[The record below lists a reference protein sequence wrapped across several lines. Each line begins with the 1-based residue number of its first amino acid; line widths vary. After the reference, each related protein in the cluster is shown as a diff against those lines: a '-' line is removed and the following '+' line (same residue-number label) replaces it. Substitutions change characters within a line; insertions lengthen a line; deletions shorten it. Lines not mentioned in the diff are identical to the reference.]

1 MKFDDLTKFL
11 DKITSWRIPGA
22 VCRINYGGK
31 EVYEYHCGYADIASG
46 KPMQGDELFH
56 LYSLTKLITCVSA
69 LQLFEKGEFLMNDP
83 LSDYL
88 PEFKNM
94 MVQKT
99 NLNGTNKLIPAKT
112 PITIR
117 DLFTMTAGF
126 TYDHFTPSFNEVR
139 KATDNRCPTREM
151 IVALAKDPLVFH
163 PGESFRY
170 SLCHDV
176 LGALIEEISG
186 MKLGEYM
193 KKHIFE
199 PLGMD
204 DTFFKLPENKRE
216 RAMTQYIFNDKLG
229 KAVETDFNNEHEM
242 GTEYES
248 GGAGLISCA
257 ADYMKFADTLCNGG
271 TNKDGA
277 RILSPRTIDLMRT
290 NHLTPKQREGIDWV
304 QMAGYGYGLGVRTL
318 VDPTAG
324 SLSPKGE
331 FGWSG
336 MAGTYIIIDP
346 ENKLTVFY
354 GQQMINN
361 QEPYVHP
368 RIRNIVYASLDTA
381 EI

>member
-1 MKFDDLTKFL
+1 MNYDNLTNFL

-22 VCRINYGGK
+22 VCRINSHGK
-31 EVYEYHCGYADIASG
+31 EVYEYHCGYSDLSSG
-46 KPMQGDELFH
+46 KLMHGDELFN

-88 PEFKNM
+88 PEFKSM
-94 MVQKT
+94 MVRET
-99 NLNGTNKLIPAKT
+99 RPNGTDMLVPAKT

-117 DLFTMTAGF
+117 NLFTMTAGL
-126 TYDHFTPSFNEVR
+126 TYDHSSPSLNEMK
-139 KATDNRCPTREM
+139 KATNGRCPTREA
-151 IVALAKDPLVFH
+151 IRALAKEPLVFH

-176 LGALIEEISG
+176 LGALIEVISG
-186 MKLGEYM
+186 MKLSEYM
-193 KKHIFE
+193 KKNIFE
-199 PLGMD
+199 PLGME
-204 DTFFKLPENKRE
+204 DTFFTLPESKRE
-216 RAMTQYIFNDKLG
+216 RMMTQYIFDDRLG
-229 KAVETDFNNEHEM
+229 KAVKTEQGNEHKM

-257 ADYMKFADTLCNGG
+257 ADYMKFADTLCLGG
-271 TNKDGA
+271 TSRSGA

-290 NHLTPKQREGIDWV
+290 NHLTPKQREALDWK
-304 QMAGYGYGLGVRTL
+304 QLDGYSYGLGVRTL
-318 VDPTAG
+318 VDPAAG

-336 MAGTYIIIDP
+336 MAGTYVIIDP
-346 ENKLTVFY
+346 ENQLTVFY
-354 GQQMINN
+354 GQQLINN

-368 RIRNIVYASLDTA
+368 RIRNIVYASNN
-381 EI
+381 